1 MDITVVQGH
10 RGKKEQNEAYQ
21 AGKSKLKYPGSKHNS
36 DPSRAV
42 DIAPWVGGQIPW
54 KNEKYFYF
62 MGGIVTAVAKDLGI
76 KIRWGADWNSN
87 GNFDDQSFDDLVHFE
102 LVD

>member
-1 MDITVVQGH
+1 MDITVIQGH
-10 RGKKEQNEAYQ
+10 RSEKEQNEAYK
-21 AGKSKLKYPGSKHNS
+21 AGKSKLKYPKSKHNS

-54 KNEKYFYF
+54 ENEKYFYF
-62 MGGIVTAVAKDLGI
+62 MAGIVFTVSEDLGI
-76 KIRWGADWNSN
+76 NIRWGGNWNSN
-87 GNFDDQSFDDLVHFE
+87 ENFDDQSFDDLVHFE